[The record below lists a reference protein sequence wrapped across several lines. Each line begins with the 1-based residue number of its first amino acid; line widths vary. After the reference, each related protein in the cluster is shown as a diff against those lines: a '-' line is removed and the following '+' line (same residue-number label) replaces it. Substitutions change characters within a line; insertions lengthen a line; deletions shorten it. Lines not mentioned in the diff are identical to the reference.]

1 MVMCDGDSPA
11 FKLEYSAKN
20 TATHIPTMHEQ
31 APSLNKLEF
40 RVGCG
45 GLVEPGVSREGADL
59 RMLRSSRIVRL
70 FVLERPW
77 LDACERS
84 VFERSGRRIILDR
97 SPRPAS
103 PATPAHTR
111 WPVSGV
117 WAIFTPIICEQ
128 AAVSLMSPHSG
139 LLSIV

>member
-1 MVMCDGDSPA
+1 MKDYFRKSKKLIKRLSYDELIDRCLSKELRGDTRYQISHH
-11 FKLEYSAKN
+11 L
-20 TATHIPTMHEQ
+20 
-31 APSLNKLEF
+31 F
-40 RVGCG
+40 RQVW
-45 GLVEPGVSREGADL
+45 
-59 RMLRSSRIVRL
+59 
-70 FVLERPW
+70 W

-111 WPVSGV
+111 WPVSWV